1 MTDLSLQ
8 SRVGDLAGRL
18 PGAAGLFRREGISFC
33 GGAAMTLAESAA
45 RRGLD
50 AEALLA
56 ALRALSADPD
66 AAGEAG
72 APEATEALIAHIVSR
87 YHDTHRAELDGLI
100 PLAARVASVHA
111 GHPEAPA
118 GVADLLQQILEE
130 MDEHMAKEEQVLF
143 PMMLRGG
150 HPMIVHPI
158 AMMRHEHDGH
168 TEQLCALEQ
177 MTNGFAPPDDA
188 CRSWQALHAGLAKF
202 AADLVRHMHLENEV
216 LFPRFEG
223 VGG

>member
-56 ALRALSADPD
+56 ALRALAAGG
-66 AAGEAG
+66 AAGEVE
-72 APEATEALIAHIVSR
+72 APEATDALIAHIVRR
-87 YHDTHRAELDGLI
+87 YHDTHRAELDELI
-100 PLAARVASVHA
+100 PLAARVESVHA
-111 GHPEAPA
+111 GHPGAPA
-118 GVADLLQQILEE
+118 GVADLLQQIFEE

-168 TEQLCALEQ
+168 DEALAVLDRL
-177 MTNGFAPPDDA
+177 TNGFTPPDDA
-188 CRSWQALHAGLAKF
+188 CRSWQALCAGLAKF

-223 VGG
+223 AAG